1 MSFFA
6 NLSIFRKL
14 TAAFAML
21 IAVMTIASTTV
32 YLKIDYIREDTGWT
46 THTYVVLEKL
56 NLAMAAMVDQE
67 VGVRGYLIAGDEV
80 FLEPYHKGGEAYA
93 AAFAALKKLT
103 SDNPAQQIRLDK
115 MNQSAQAWRKEIA
128 EKEIALMARPET
140 REQARAMEASG
151 AGKKWMDSVRA
162 SVAEI
167 DAVERALLT
176 ARSEALAS
184 AFSVSFLTTIMGGVA
199 SLVVALLASLALTR
213 GISAPIQAMRAVMEQ
228 LARGD
233 TSVVIPGV
241 GRKDE
246 VGGMAEAVR
255 VFKDTMIETERL
267 RAEQEAL
274 KRRAELDRREAMLTL
289 AGRFETSVG
298 GIVESVVASAL
309 ELQTTSRSMASTS
322 QETSQRSTTV
332 AAASEQATQNV
343 QTVAS
348 AAEELSASI
357 REISQQVTHAGTV
370 IQQGVQQTIQS
381 NSHVQGLAKAA
392 EKIGEVVRIISDIAG
407 QTNLLALNATI
418 EAARA
423 GDAGKGFAV
432 VASEVKTLATQTAK
446 ATDEISAQIRMIQEA
461 TGLAVQSILGVTE
474 TIGRVNETA
483 AAIAAAVEEQA
494 AATQEISRN
503 VVQAAQGTQEVSGN
517 IVGVRQAAQQAGD
530 EAAHVLASANG
541 LSRTGEAL
549 KGQVAAFL
557 QEVRAA

>member
-1 MSFFA
+1 MSLLA

-14 TAAFAML
+14 TVAFAML
-21 IAVMTIASTTV
+21 VAVMTIVSTTV
-32 YLKIDYIREDTGWT
+32 YLKIAAIREDTGWT

-80 FLEPYHKGGEAYA
+80 FLEPYHKGGAAYA
-93 AAFAALKKLT
+93 AAFAAVKKLT
-103 SDNPAQQIRLDK
+103 SDNPAQQLRLDK
-115 MNQSAQAWRKEIA
+115 MNQAAQAWRAEIA
-128 EKEIALMARPET
+128 EKEIALMAKPET

-184 AFSVSFLTTIMGGVA
+184 AFSVSFLTTIIGGVA
-199 SLVVALLASLALTR
+199 SLVVALLASLALAR
-213 GISAPIQAMRAVMEQ
+213 GIAKPITAMRGVMQQ

-233 TSVVIPGV
+233 TSVEVPGV

-246 VGGMAEAVR
+246 VGGMAAAVQ

-274 KRRAELDRREAMLTL
+274 KRRAELERREAMLAL
-289 AGRFETSVG
+289 AARFETSVG
-298 GIVESVVASAL
+298 GIVESVVASAM
-309 ELQTTSRSMASTS
+309 ELQTTSKSMASTS

-370 IQQGVQQTIQS
+370 IQQGVEQTMQS
-381 NSHVQGLAKAA
+381 NTHVQGLAKTA
-392 EKIGEVVRIISDIAG
+392 EKIGDVVRIISDIAG

-446 ATDEISAQIRMIQEA
+446 ATDEISKQIKMIQEA

-474 TIGRVNETA
+474 TIGRVNQTA
-483 AAIAAAVEEQA
+483 SAIAAAVEEQA

-503 VVQAAQGTQEVSGN
+503 VIQAAQGTQEVSGN
-517 IVGVRQAAQQAGD
+517 IVGVRQAAQQAGE
-530 EAAHVLASANG
+530 EASNVLASANE
-541 LSRTGEAL
+541 LSRSGEAL
-549 KGQVAAFL
+549 KGQVSAFL
-557 QEVRAA
+557 HEVRAA

>member
-1 MSFFA
+1 MSLLA

-14 TAAFAML
+14 TVAFAML
-21 IAVMTIASTTV
+21 VAVMTIVSTTV
-32 YLKIDYIREDTGWT
+32 YLKIDSIREDTGWT

-80 FLEPYHKGGEAYA
+80 FLEPYHKGGAAYA
-93 AAFAALKKLT
+93 AAFAAVKKLT

-115 MNQSAQAWRKEIA
+115 MNQAAQAWRAEIA
-128 EKEIALMARPET
+128 EKEIALMAKPET

-184 AFSVSFLTTIMGGVA
+184 AFSVSFLTTIIGGVA
-199 SLVVALLASLALTR
+199 SLVVALLASLALAR
-213 GISAPIQAMRAVMEQ
+213 GIATPITAMRGVMQQ

-233 TSVVIPGV
+233 TSVEVPGV

-246 VGGMAEAVR
+246 VGGMAAAVQ

-274 KRRAELDRREAMLTL
+274 KRRAELERREAMLAL
-289 AGRFETSVG
+289 AARFETSVG
-298 GIVESVVASAL
+298 GIVESVVASAM
-309 ELQTTSRSMASTS
+309 ELQTTSKSMASTS

-370 IQQGVQQTIQS
+370 IQQGVEQTMQS
-381 NSHVQGLAKAA
+381 NTHVQGLAKTA
-392 EKIGEVVRIISDIAG
+392 EKIGDVVRIISDIAG

-446 ATDEISAQIRMIQEA
+446 ATDEISKQIKMIQEA

-474 TIGRVNETA
+474 TIGRVNQTA
-483 AAIAAAVEEQA
+483 SAIAAAVEEQA

-503 VVQAAQGTQEVSGN
+503 VIQAAQGTQEVSGN
-517 IVGVRQAAQQAGD
+517 IVGVRQAAQQAGE
-530 EAAHVLASANG
+530 EASNVLASANE
-541 LSRTGEAL
+541 LSRSGEAL
-549 KGQVAAFL
+549 KGQVSAFL
-557 QEVRAA
+557 HEVRAA

>member
-1 MSFFA
+1 
-6 NLSIFRKL
+6 
-14 TAAFAML
+14 
-21 IAVMTIASTTV
+21 
-32 YLKIDYIREDTGWT
+32 
-46 THTYVVLEKL
+46 
-56 NLAMAAMVDQE
+56 
-67 VGVRGYLIAGDEV
+67 
-80 FLEPYHKGGEAYA
+80 
-93 AAFAALKKLT
+93 
-103 SDNPAQQIRLDK
+103 
-115 MNQSAQAWRKEIA
+115 
-128 EKEIALMARPET
+128 
-140 REQARAMEASG
+140 
-151 AGKKWMDSVRA
+151 
-162 SVAEI
+162 
-167 DAVERALLT
+167 
-176 ARSEALAS
+176 
-184 AFSVSFLTTIMGGVA
+184 
-199 SLVVALLASLALTR
+199 
-213 GISAPIQAMRAVMEQ
+213 
-228 LARGD
+228 
-233 TSVVIPGV
+233 
-241 GRKDE
+241 
-246 VGGMAEAVR
+246 
-255 VFKDTMIETERL
+255 
-267 RAEQEAL
+267 
-274 KRRAELDRREAMLTL
+274 
-289 AGRFETSVG
+289 
-298 GIVESVVASAL
+298 
-309 ELQTTSRSMASTS
+309 
-322 QETSQRSTTV
+322 
-332 AAASEQATQNV
+332 
-343 QTVAS
+343 
-348 AAEELSASI
+348 
-357 REISQQVTHAGTV
+357 VTHAGTV

-381 NSHVQGLAKAA
+381 NTHVQGLAKAA

>member
-46 THTYVVLEKL
+46 THTYLVLEKL

-167 DAVERALLT
+167 DAVERALLR
-176 ARSEALAS
+176 ARSQALAS

-267 RAEQEAL
+267 HAEQEAL

-357 REISQQVTHAGTV
+357 REISQQVTLAGTV

-530 EAAHVLASANG
+530 EAAHVLASADG

>member
-530 EAAHVLASANG
+530 EAAHVLASADG

>member
-46 THTYVVLEKL
+46 THTYLVLEKL

-530 EAAHVLASANG
+530 EAAHVLASADG

>member
-357 REISQQVTHAGTV
+357 REISQQVTLAGTV

>member
-1 MSFFA
+1 MSFLA

-21 IAVMTIASTTV
+21 IAVMMIASTTV

-176 ARSEALAS
+176 ARSEALAT

-289 AGRFETSVG
+289 AGRFESSVG

-309 ELQTTSRSMASTS
+309 ELQTTSKSMASTS

-357 REISQQVTHAGTV
+357 REISQQVTHAGSV

-381 NSHVQGLAKAA
+381 NTHVQGLAKAA

-530 EAAHVLASANG
+530 EAAHVLASADG